1 MAPGKKPI
9 KDRSGKIH
17 PLFIELYLSDDSDD
31 SDDAQGERRAR
42 PHRKVPQQRVK
53 RRG

>member
-31 SDDAQGERRAR
+31 AQGERRAR
-42 PHRKVPQQRVK
+42 PRRKVPQQRVK